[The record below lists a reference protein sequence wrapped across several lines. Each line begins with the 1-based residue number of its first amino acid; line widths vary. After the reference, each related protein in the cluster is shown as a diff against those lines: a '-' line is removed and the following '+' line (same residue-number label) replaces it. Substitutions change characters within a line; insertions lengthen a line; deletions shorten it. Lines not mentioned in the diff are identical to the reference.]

1 MRVALGWLSE
11 WIDLPAVDALAERLT
26 TAGIEIESIERTG
39 PDLSGIR
46 VGHVIAREKHP
57 DADKLSLC
65 RVDVGAGE
73 PLEIVCGAPNVAAGQ
88 KVPVALVG
96 AELPGGL
103 RIKKSKIRGVTSNG
117 MICSARELG
126 LGESHDGILVLDDAA
141 PVGKPLSEVLRTGD
155 TVLDFEL
162 TPNRGDWASML
173 GIAREVKALFGGTL
187 RLPALA
193 PSESGEPAANGIAI
207 AIDDRAGC
215 HRYAARIVRAIR
227 VGPSPAWLIAKLEAA
242 GMRSVNNVVDVTNLV
257 MLELGQPLHAFD
269 LDRLRGRTVRVRAA
283 SAGEKLR
290 TLDGQER
297 ELLASDLV
305 IADDGGAIALAGV
318 MGGADSEV
326 HAGTTSVLLESAHFH
341 PSRVRKTARRLG
353 LHSEAS
359 YRFERSV
366 DPDGQ
371 RRAADRAALLLAE
384 LANGEVALG
393 VVEATGEPAPRTA
406 EILLDPARANRLLG
420 TQLAAAEMIALLA
433 RVDVAAAPA
442 GALLRCQ
449 PPRYRADLSIPED
462 LIEELARIHGYGA
475 IPATLPAAALAGITL
490 PPRRATLDAVRTSLV
505 GSGLTELMTF
515 VCVDAAEHD
524 ALRLAPGDPRRAGVR
539 VTNPIHASQATL
551 RTQLIGTVL
560 RAARSNLARQTSALR
575 VFELG
580 RVFLRR
586 APGELPN
593 EPLQAVV
600 LITAS
605 EPSVWDP
612 ATTPAF
618 FHAKGVAERLLADL
632 GKPATFAAGEGEPFL
647 HPAAAG
653 TFTVAGRA
661 IIAVGE
667 LHPDC
672 AAAFEIDVP
681 SALAVI
687 DVDALDALATPSARY
702 REVSRH
708 PRVVRDLALLVA
720 RGVPAGAVIE
730 AIRRQAGGLLT
741 SAALFDR
748 YEGKG
753 VPEGKLSLAFR
764 LVFQH
769 KDRTLT
775 EQEVVKATERVVA
788 LLSQDFGAEL
798 R

>member
-11 WIDLPAVDALAERLT
+11 WIDLPAVDLLAERLT

-39 PDLSGIR
+39 PDLSSIR

-126 LGESHDGILVLDDAA
+126 LGESHDGILVLDPAA

-173 GIAREVKALFGGTL
+173 GIAREVKALFGGAL
-187 RLPALA
+187 RFPVLTPAEA
-193 PSESGEPAANGIAI
+193 GEPAANRIAI
-207 AIDDRAGC
+207 AIEDHAGC

-269 LDRLRGRTVRVRAA
+269 LDRVRGRTVRVRAA
-283 SAGEKLR
+283 RAGEKLR

-305 IADDGGAIALAGV
+305 IADEGGAIALAGV

-326 HAGTTSVLLESAHFH
+326 HAGTTNVLLESAHFH

-384 LANGEVALG
+384 LASGTVAPG

-420 TQLAAAEMIALLA
+420 TQLTATEMIALLA

-449 PPRYRADLSIPED
+449 PPRFRADLSIPED
-462 LIEELARIHGYGA
+462 LIEEIARVHGYDA

-505 GSGLTELMTF
+505 GAGLTELMTF

-524 ALRLAPGDPRRAGVR
+524 ALRLAPGDARRASVR

-560 RAARSNLARQTSALR
+560 RAARGNLARQTSALR
-575 VFELG
+575 IFELG
-580 RVFLRR
+580 RVFLRQ

-605 EPSVWDP
+605 EPGVWNP
-612 ATTPAF
+612 ATTPVF

-632 GKPATFAAGEGEPFL
+632 GKPAMFVAGECEPFL
-647 HPAAAG
+647 HPAASG

-661 IIAVGE
+661 VIAVGE

-681 SALAVI
+681 TALAVI

-720 RGVPAGAVIE
+720 RDVPAGALIE
-730 AIRRQAGGLLT
+730 AIRKQAGGLLT
-741 SAALFDR
+741 SATLFDR

-788 LLSQDFGAEL
+788 LLSHDFGAEL